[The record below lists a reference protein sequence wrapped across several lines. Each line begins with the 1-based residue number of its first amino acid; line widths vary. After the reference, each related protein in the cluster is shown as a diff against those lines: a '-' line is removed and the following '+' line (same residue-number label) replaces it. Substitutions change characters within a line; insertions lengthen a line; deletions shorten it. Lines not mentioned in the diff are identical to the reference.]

1 MKDFAN
7 PPPDIPYLIIAATQ
21 QLDQLHDRLFC
32 ELKHQE
38 RSPADGP
45 EPTVQLALE
54 DVRIA
59 TRNLNRAVHLL
70 RLILEGSR

>member
-7 PPPDIPYLIIAATQ
+7 PPPDITYLIIAATQ

-32 ELKHQE
+32 ELKYHE
-38 RSPADGP
+38 RSLADGP

-54 DVRIA
+54 EVRIA
-59 TRNLNRAVHLL
+59 VCNLNRTTRLL
-70 RLILEGSR
+70 LLISEDAI